1 VAAIVVD
8 VVAVHVAA
16 VVGAAAAAAAAAA
29 AVAVAVA
36 VVVRIAAAAA
46 VAATAVGAENV
57 AAAWHWVAF
66 QATVVDTGV
75 ADRFAFH
82 EVEVAFGLDG

>member
-1 VAAIVVD
+1 MAAIVVD

-16 VVGAAAAAAAAAA
+16 VVGAAAAA

>member
-1 VAAIVVD
+1 MAAIVVD

-16 VVGAAAAAAAAAA
+16 VVGAAAAAAAA

>member
-16 VVGAAAAAAAAAA
+16 VVGAAAAAAAA

-82 EVEVAFGLDG
+82 EVEAAFGLDG